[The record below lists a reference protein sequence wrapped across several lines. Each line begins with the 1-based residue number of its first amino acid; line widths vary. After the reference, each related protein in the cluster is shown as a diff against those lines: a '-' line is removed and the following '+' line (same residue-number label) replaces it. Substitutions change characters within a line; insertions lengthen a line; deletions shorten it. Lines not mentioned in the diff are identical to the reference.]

1 MPLANKRD
9 KRSNAFSCDR
19 HCVSAAYAMMSI
31 FAGTLSV
38 CAAGVPFASAPSL
51 QTIFEISSLSNPWR
65 VVDGCRLFAT
75 YPGTFLRTGV

>member
-38 CAAGVPFASAPSL
+38 CAAGVSFASAPSL
-51 QTIFEISSLSNPWR
+51 RTIFEISSFSHSWR
-65 VVDGCRLFAT
+65 VTTDRRLFAT
-75 YPGTFLRTGV
+75 